1 MSSIL
6 KKEFLKLDEKELE
19 IIKSSIANLLAEL
32 KQNTAFAN
40 ISEAYLSFLYND
52 SQNAAD
58 VPTVIRFKI

>member
-32 KQNTAFAN
+32 KQNITFAN
-40 ISEAYLSFLYND
+40 ISEAYLSFLYNG
-52 SQNAAD
+52 QQGTD
-58 VPTVIRFKI
+58 VPTIIRFKL

>member
-1 MSSIL
+1 M
-6 KKEFLKLDEKELE
+6 DEKELE